1 MTVRILQFGVT
12 GQLARELL
20 GQAKDFDV
28 ELIALSRAEADFAD
42 TESVVA
48 RLRDAK
54 PDLVILA
61 AAYTAVDLAETERE
75 VAFRVNAETPA
86 AVATAIGSLGPALVQ
101 ISTDYVFDG
110 AKGRP

>member
-20 GQAKDFDV
+20 EQAKDFGV
-28 ELIALSRAEADFAD
+28 EITALSHAEADFTD
-42 TESVVA
+42 PPSVVA
-48 RLRDAK
+48 RLQNAK

-75 VAFRVNAETPA
+75 AAFRVNAETPA
-86 AVATAIGSLGPALVQ
+86 AIANAIGRSGPVHW
-101 ISTDYVFDG
+101 G
-110 AKGRP
+110 A